1 MRHSATAHGLNVLM
15 VMFVTM
21 HTAIMLF
28 QMLFVSLM
36 FMDMT
41 AMSVTTIMFF
51 QMMLNMLVMFF
62 VSV

>member
-1 MRHSATAHGLNVLM
+1 MSVTATAHCFNVLV

-28 QMLFVSLM
+28 QMLFVSVM

-41 AMSVTTIMFF
+41 AMSMTAIMFF
-51 QMMLNMLVMFF
+51 QMMLNVLVMFF
-62 VSV
+62 VSM